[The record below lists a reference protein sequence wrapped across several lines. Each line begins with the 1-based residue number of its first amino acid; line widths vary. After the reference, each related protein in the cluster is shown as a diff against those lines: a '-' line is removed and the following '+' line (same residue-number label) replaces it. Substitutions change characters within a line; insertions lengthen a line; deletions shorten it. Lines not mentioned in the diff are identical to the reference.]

1 VTVLG
6 RAARVL
12 VALVV
17 VALTL
22 GVGASRAEAHAQLL
36 STSPADRAILD
47 APPSEVVLHF
57 NEPVRFFDDT
67 LRVFDSG
74 GARVDVGTPDADGAD
89 ILIALRDGLA
99 DGSYVAAWRVVSA
112 DGHPIAG
119 AFVFSV
125 GVDEGLDAD
134 AVLAIAGSSGNG
146 RWSDAAGVLRWLT
159 YAGALLALGVAVF
172 GLVVD
177 AGDAARRQL
186 VLLVGVGGALAALAS
201 LAALPVEAALVT
213 GRGSDALTDDVA
225 LRDVLGTNFG
235 DAVVWRVAGC
245 ALLVLATTLVGTRRT
260 VVTVVAGVAVLVG
273 FVITGHTAVTDPRW
287 LVVLAD
293 LAHLAAA
300 ATWIG
305 GLVALALVMRA
316 RRAEGDAM
324 GATQAVR
331 GFSTLAGIS
340 IVVLLVAGT
349 ARAWTETRSIDALT
363 DTRYGKLLLV
373 KVVLAVVVITIGA
386 YNNRRLV
393 PAVADRS
400 SERAMRRLSTTV
412 RVEVLV
418 LAVVLALTAAL
429 VATVPAREAVAG
441 SALFT
446 QSVPFGDLQLDVT
459 VEPARVGLNEIHVY
473 TLDAGGRPA
482 EPPGDPVVELRN
494 RAAEVGPISRTP
506 TRAGPGHWT
515 LSGPEMSIPGEWQL
529 TVIVRVDEFT
539 EQRAVI
545 DVPVS

>member
-1 VTVLG
+1 VTAVGRVARLLAAVL
-6 RAARVL
+6 
-12 VALVV
+12 V
-17 VALTL
+17 VALAL
-22 GVGASRAEAHAQLL
+22 GVGAGRADAHAQLL
-36 STSPADRAILD
+36 STSPADRAVLD

-74 GARVDVGTPDADGAD
+74 GARVDVGTPDAAGTDVR
-89 ILIALRDGLA
+89 IALRDGLA
-99 DGSYVAAWRVVSA
+99 DGSYVAAWRVVSG

-134 AVLAIAGSSGNG
+134 TVLAIAGSSGNG

-159 YAGALLALGVAVF
+159 FAGALVALGVSVF
-172 GLVVD
+172 TLVVD
-177 AGDAARRQL
+177 GGDAARRQL
-186 VLLVGVGGALAALAS
+186 ALVVRFGGALGAVAS

-213 GRGSDALTDDVA
+213 GRGSGALTDGAA

-235 DAVVWRVAGC
+235 DAVVWRVVGC
-245 ALLVLATTLVGTRRT
+245 ALLVLATTLAGTRRRA
-260 VVTVVAGVAVLVG
+260 VTGVAAVAVLVG
-273 FVITGHTAVTDPRW
+273 FVVSGHTAVTDPRW
-287 LVVLAD
+287 LVVIAD
-293 LAHLAAA
+293 LAHVAAA

-316 RRAEGDAM
+316 RRGEGDAM
-324 GATQAVR
+324 GATHAVR
-331 GFSTLAGIS
+331 AFSKLATIS
-340 IVVLLVAGT
+340 VVVLLVAGT

-363 DTRYGKLLLV
+363 DTRYGKQLLV
-373 KVVLAVVVITIGA
+373 KIALALVVVGIGA
-386 YNNRRLV
+386 YNNHRLV

-400 SERAMRRLSTTV
+400 SKRAMARLRTTV

-418 LAVVLALTAAL
+418 LAVVLAVTAAL

-441 SALFT
+441 SALVT
-446 QSVPFGDLQLDVT
+446 RSVPFGDLQLDVT

-482 EPPGDPVVELRN
+482 EPPGEPVLELRN
-494 RAAEVGPISRTP
+494 RAAELGPLSRTP

-515 LSGPEMSIPGEWQL
+515 LSGPEMSIPGEWEL
-529 TVIVRVDEFT
+529 TVVVRVDEFT
-539 EQRAVI
+539 EQRAVVDI
-545 DVPVS
+545 PVS